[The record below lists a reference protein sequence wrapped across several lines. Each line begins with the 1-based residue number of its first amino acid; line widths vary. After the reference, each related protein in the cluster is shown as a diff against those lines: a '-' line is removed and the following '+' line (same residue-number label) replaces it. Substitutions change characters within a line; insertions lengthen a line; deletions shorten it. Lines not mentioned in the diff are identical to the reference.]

1 MNSENTGSSA
11 GFDGG
16 QNQPIDSWALPP
28 ETPANPP
35 TYPGTG
41 PGNWNPGSMPP
52 QDPAQTQV
60 PAFTQNA
67 APAQHPGTV
76 PNFAPPMRPGYGGIP
91 SSQVPDWLSRIPF
104 VKDQPPLLR
113 MPLLSW
119 NVLAITALVGLA
131 AGIANFDGFI
141 VFLIPAAVLW
151 IPVAALSIH
160 AFNRGLTGR
169 AGILPVVYTLLS
181 LLFALPHLAVLVLG
195 IVFVAG
201 AIAFVIWAHTRP
213 GVKQELDRIEALWV
227 PVNDPRGGAT
237 GADVPPFKQ
246 APLAAKW
253 PSVRS
258 DGPVP
263 NHAALATWLWL
274 GSGVVLLLTL
284 VGPAYRAFVDNYSF
298 SFDGGAG
305 EFLGDL
311 AWLFT
316 GWGWTI
322 VLPLVVPVAF
332 IVLALRYRRGAP
344 SAWSWSVFLTGLVFV
359 VALQSVITRMGPEE
373 NYDDGL
379 TLLGLAGLII
389 AALAS
394 SAALGLSL
402 TPAARAHAFGKT
414 RSARAPM
421 AVIAAAAAW
430 FFGTGIYVAND
441 VVFHEV
447 GAVHHS
453 SLNELVA
460 GYGDDG
466 IIFTWALTKTVLT
479 LLALALL
486 GVVRAFAQGS
496 APARSFLAFAAVL
509 IGLSGLSTAAVS
521 MIDVD
526 SGMGAGSL
534 TASFLAAAVVV
545 GATIASF
552 TPPVN
557 AAFASHKGTANFLRS
572 ESPDN
577 HRLAAIIWG
586 ISAFFGFIA
595 FTPFL
600 GWAMGYL
607 DVILEDGTLFLI
619 IALWAFAPPLFAV
632 LTAYQAFRLFNGHDG
647 AKGVLNG
654 LTVLYTLVWAL
665 AIILLIA
672 DADDFYPGQAETNS
686 TYVLMTIA
694 TLLAIAAFI
703 AARTK
708 RMRRLDAPPA
718 PGGGPMMPPG
728 NMGQQTPPL
737 TPMGR

>member
-1 MNSENTGSSA
+1 
-11 GFDGG
+11 
-16 QNQPIDSWALPP
+16 
-28 ETPANPP
+28 
-35 TYPGTG
+35 
-41 PGNWNPGSMPP
+41 
-52 QDPAQTQV
+52 
-60 PAFTQNA
+60 
-67 APAQHPGTV
+67 
-76 PNFAPPMRPGYGGIP
+76 MRPGYGGLP
-91 SSQVPDWLSRIPF
+91 SSQ
-104 VKDQPPLLR
+104 
-113 MPLLSW
+113 
-119 NVLAITALVGLA
+119 
-131 AGIANFDGFI
+131 
-141 VFLIPAAVLW
+141 
-151 IPVAALSIH
+151 
-160 AFNRGLTGR
+160 
-169 AGILPVVYTLLS
+169 
-181 LLFALPHLAVLVLG
+181 
-195 IVFVAG
+195 
-201 AIAFVIWAHTRP
+201 
-213 GVKQELDRIEALWV
+213 V

-274 GSGVVLLLTL
+274 GSGVVLLRAL
-284 VGPAYRAFVDNYSF
+284 VGPAYRSFVNNSF
-298 SFDGGAG
+298 GYFDGGAG

-316 GWGWTI
+316 AWGWTI

-344 SAWSWSVFLTGLVFV
+344 SAWSWSVFLTGVVFV

-394 SAALGLSL
+394 SAALGFSL
-402 TPAARAHAFGKT
+402 TPAARAHVFGKT

-421 AVIAAAAAW
+421 AVTAAAAAW

-441 VVFHEV
+441 VVFDEE
-447 GAVHHS
+447 GAVGHS
-453 SLNELVA
+453 SLYELLA

-466 IIFTWALTKTVLT
+466 IIFTWALTKIVLT

-509 IGLSGLSTAAVS
+509 IGLSGLSTAAMS
-521 MIDVD
+521 MIGVA

-557 AAFASHKGTANFLRS
+557 AAFASQKGTANFLRS

-607 DVILEDGTLFLI
+607 DAILEDGTLFLI
-619 IALWAFAPPLFAV
+619 IALWAFAPPPFAL

-718 PGGGPMMPPG
+718 PGDGPMMPPG

>member
-1 MNSENTGSSA
+1 
-11 GFDGG
+11 
-16 QNQPIDSWALPP
+16 
-28 ETPANPP
+28 
-35 TYPGTG
+35 
-41 PGNWNPGSMPP
+41 
-52 QDPAQTQV
+52 
-60 PAFTQNA
+60 
-67 APAQHPGTV
+67 
-76 PNFAPPMRPGYGGIP
+76 MRPGYGGIP

-181 LLFALPHLAVLVLG
+181 LLFALRHLAVLVLG

-284 VGPAYRAFVDNYSF
+284 VGPAYRVFDSSGY
-298 SFDGGAG
+298 FDGGAG

-441 VVFHEV
+441 VVFHETGSV
-447 GAVHHS
+447 GHS
-453 SLNELVA
+453 SLYELLVGFA
-460 GYGDDG
+460 DDG

-509 IGLSGLSTAAVS
+509 IGLSGLSTAAAS
-521 MIDVD
+521 MIGVD
-526 SGMGAGSL
+526 SGM
-534 TASFLAAAVVV
+534 
-545 GATIASF
+545 
-552 TPPVN
+552 
-557 AAFASHKGTANFLRS
+557 
-572 ESPDN
+572 
-577 HRLAAIIWG
+577 
-586 ISAFFGFIA
+586 
-595 FTPFL
+595 
-600 GWAMGYL
+600 
-607 DVILEDGTLFLI
+607 
-619 IALWAFAPPLFAV
+619 
-632 LTAYQAFRLFNGHDG
+632 
-647 AKGVLNG
+647 
-654 LTVLYTLVWAL
+654 
-665 AIILLIA
+665 
-672 DADDFYPGQAETNS
+672 
-686 TYVLMTIA
+686 
-694 TLLAIAAFI
+694 
-703 AARTK
+703 
-708 RMRRLDAPPA
+708 
-718 PGGGPMMPPG
+718 
-728 NMGQQTPPL
+728 
-737 TPMGR
+737 

>member
-91 SSQVPDWLSRIPF
+91 SSQVP
-104 VKDQPPLLR
+104 
-113 MPLLSW
+113 
-119 NVLAITALVGLA
+119 
-131 AGIANFDGFI
+131 
-141 VFLIPAAVLW
+141 
-151 IPVAALSIH
+151 
-160 AFNRGLTGR
+160 
-169 AGILPVVYTLLS
+169 
-181 LLFALPHLAVLVLG
+181 
-195 IVFVAG
+195 
-201 AIAFVIWAHTRP
+201 
-213 GVKQELDRIEALWV
+213 
-227 PVNDPRGGAT
+227 VNDPRGGAT

-284 VGPAYRAFVDNYSF
+284 VGPAYRAFVDNSSGY
-298 SFDGGAG
+298 FDGGAG

-316 GWGWTI
+316 ALGWTI

-441 VVFHEV
+441 VVFHEE
-447 GAVHHS
+447 GAVGHS
-453 SLNELVA
+453 SLNELLA

-466 IIFTWALTKTVLT
+466 IIVTWALTKIVLT

-557 AAFASHKGTANFLRS
+557 AAFASQKGTANFLRS

-619 IALWAFAPPLFAV
+619 IALLAFAPPLFAV

>member
-1 MNSENTGSSA
+1 
-11 GFDGG
+11 
-16 QNQPIDSWALPP
+16 
-28 ETPANPP
+28 
-35 TYPGTG
+35 
-41 PGNWNPGSMPP
+41 
-52 QDPAQTQV
+52 
-60 PAFTQNA
+60 
-67 APAQHPGTV
+67 
-76 PNFAPPMRPGYGGIP
+76 
-91 SSQVPDWLSRIPF
+91 
-104 VKDQPPLLR
+104 
-113 MPLLSW
+113 
-119 NVLAITALVGLA
+119 
-131 AGIANFDGFI
+131 
-141 VFLIPAAVLW
+141 
-151 IPVAALSIH
+151 
-160 AFNRGLTGR
+160 
-169 AGILPVVYTLLS
+169 
-181 LLFALPHLAVLVLG
+181 
-195 IVFVAG
+195 
-201 AIAFVIWAHTRP
+201 
-213 GVKQELDRIEALWV
+213 
-227 PVNDPRGGAT
+227 
-237 GADVPPFKQ
+237 
-246 APLAAKW
+246 
-253 PSVRS
+253 
-258 DGPVP
+258 
-263 NHAALATWLWL
+263 
-274 GSGVVLLLTL
+274 
-284 VGPAYRAFVDNYSF
+284 
-298 SFDGGAG
+298 
-305 EFLGDL
+305 
-311 AWLFT
+311 
-316 GWGWTI
+316 
-322 VLPLVVPVAF
+322 
-332 IVLALRYRRGAP
+332 
-344 SAWSWSVFLTGLVFV
+344 
-359 VALQSVITRMGPEE
+359 
-373 NYDDGL
+373 
-379 TLLGLAGLII
+379 
-389 AALAS
+389 
-394 SAALGLSL
+394 
-402 TPAARAHAFGKT
+402 
-414 RSARAPM
+414 M

-441 VVFHEV
+441 VVFHEEGSV
-447 GAVHHS
+447 GHS
-453 SLNELVA
+453 SLHELLV

-509 IGLSGLSTAAVS
+509 IGLSGLSTAAMS
-521 MIDVD
+521 MIAVA

-557 AAFASHKGTANFLRS
+557 AAFASQKGTANFLRS

-718 PGGGPMMPPG
+718 PGDGPMMPPG